1 MVLAIVNTDHRKKI
15 ADTVRCFCMQ
25 RTDIVCDGKYE
36 GDMNDK
42 KKIEV
47 LRAELDK
54 YKGLSESVKEEN
66 KKLSETVEKL
76 TLQEEERQKDYD
88 EHNLQYEKMKTAFNN
103 AVSELNEYKTKY
115 ALLTGQLRGL
125 KKRYRKEFEKILGKM
140 KNNAVTR

>member
-1 MVLAIVNTDHRKKI
+1 
-15 ADTVRCFCMQ
+15 
-25 RTDIVCDGKYE
+25 
-36 GDMNDK
+36 MNDK

-103 AVSELNEYKTKY
+103 AVSELDEYKAKY
-115 ALLTGQLRGL
+115 ALLTEQLRGL
-125 KKRYRKEFEKILGKM
+125 RKRYRKEFEKILGKI